1 VTDTFRKEAALTG
14 ASGFIGRNL
23 AIRLL
28 SDGWKVNVIARPGS
42 DLKPLIDCPGDLS
55 VHIHDGTMEGM
66 LGLFEN
72 MAPSIV
78 FHLAS
83 LFIAE
88 HASRDIP
95 RLMNSNILFGLQLV
109 EAMSFKNI
117 RYFINT
123 GTAWQHYHD
132 ARYDPVNLYAASK
145 EAFEA
150 LLRYYVEV
158 KGLKTITLKLFDT
171 YGPDDPRPKLFA
183 LLRGAAQSQK
193 IAMSPGGQLIDMV
206 YVDDVVDAFQ
216 VAADRVAGDEC
227 GNYEEYAVSS
237 GNPLKLRELVSRY
250 QKVTGKN
257 ILIKWGGRP
266 YRAREVMIP
275 WSGGQRLEGWSPKV
289 SIEKGIELAEM
300 NTTATV

>member
-1 VTDTFRKEAALTG
+1 VTTEFRKEAVLTG

-23 AIRLL
+23 AKRLL
-28 SDGWKVNVIARPGS
+28 HDGWKVNVIARSGS
-42 DLKPLIDCPGDLS
+42 DLKPLRGYAGDLS
-55 VHIHDGTMEGM
+55 VHVHDGTIESM
-66 LGLFEN
+66 LSLFDN
-72 MAPSIV
+72 IAPSIV

-83 LFIAE
+83 LFLVE
-88 HASRDIP
+88 HASMDIP
-95 RLMNSNILFGLQLV
+95 RLVNSNILFGLQLV
-109 EAMSFKNI
+109 EAMSVKNV

-123 GTAWQHYHD
+123 GTAWQHYQNE
-132 ARYDPVNLYAASK
+132 RYDPVNLYASTK

-150 LLRYYVEV
+150 LLRYYVEA

-193 IAMSPGGQLIDMV
+193 IAMSPGDQLIDMV
-206 YVDDVVDAFQ
+206 YIDDVIDAFQ
-216 VAADRVAGDEC
+216 VAADRLMGDEC

-250 QKVTGKN
+250 QKVTGKD

-266 YRAREVMIP
+266 YRAREVMVP

-289 SIEKGIELAEM
+289 SIENGIDLVEM
-300 NTTATV
+300 SPPATV